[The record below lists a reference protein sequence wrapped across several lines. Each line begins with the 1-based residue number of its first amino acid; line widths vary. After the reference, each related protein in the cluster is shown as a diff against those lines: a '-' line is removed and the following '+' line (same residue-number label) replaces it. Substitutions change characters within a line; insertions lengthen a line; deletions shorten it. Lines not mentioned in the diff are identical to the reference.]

1 MKNRKPGLR
10 AFSIVLIIFSLL
22 IVWMIKNKN
31 YYQSL
36 VDSPNM
42 VEKWKADTKAL
53 QTDRQA
59 MNQLKAN
66 LNKNSDINLEGTK
79 LIVIPGLRGAWSINP
94 KTNAAAFGTNWV
106 PQGLTQSKNNYYVSV
121 YDGNHRLNS
130 LIFQIS
136 KQTNKYVKTLIL
148 NSKAHVGGITYDTVH
163 ERLIYSDDTKQFAG
177 FGYISKEEI
186 DNYCAEK
193 MQKPIH
199 STHIDWKLGDRTSAI
214 SIYKNQLIVAKYAR
228 NENGGR
234 SIVSIPLN
242 EKGLFKPITENDVR
256 EIELSLGNTTE
267 KNFIKELIKVLEEK
281 NFISSYRDGWNRMQG
296 ISLSDSGITVIS
308 QSNGN
313 KDSNLLIRYQT
324 PDPKTWAKT
333 SFKETFKGV
342 KKLIVPR
349 AVEEVSINDEETELA
364 MIFESGAK
372 KYRQGL
378 TPLLPSN
385 YMDRIVVLPMS
396 ISK

>member
-1 MKNRKPGLR
+1 M
-10 AFSIVLIIFSLL
+10 FSIALVVLSILII
-22 IVWMIKNKN
+22 VMIKNRS
-31 YYQSL
+31 YYRSL
-36 VDSPNM
+36 VDSPNA
-42 VEKWKADTKAL
+42 VEKWKADTRSLQSEKKAMD
-53 QTDRQA
+53 QIEDTI
-59 MNQLKAN
+59 
-66 LNKNSDINLEGTK
+66 NKDDNIDLEGTK
-79 LIVIPGLRGAWSINP
+79 LIVIPGLRGAWSLDP
-94 KTNAAAFGTNWV
+94 KTNAAAFGANWV
-106 PQGLTQSKNNYYVSV
+106 PQGLTQSKDNYYVSV

-148 NSKAHVGGITYDTVH
+148 NSKAHVGGITYDSAH

-186 DNYCAEK
+186 DNYSAEK

-199 STHIDWKLGDRTSAI
+199 STHIDWKIGARTSAI
-214 SIYKNQLIVAKYAR
+214 SIYKNQLIVAKYGR
-228 NENGGR
+228 NGNDGR

-242 EKGLFKPITENDVR
+242 GKGLFKPVTENDVR

-342 KKLIVPR
+342 KQAVVPR

-385 YMDRIVVLPMS
+385 FMDRIIVLPMS